1 MERAAFLLFDLIIC
15 AVEGYLYYSFCSH
28 FLQNRFEDMR
38 KNAGVMITGMF
49 ILYCVNQYRNS
60 ILNLLTSGILLIL
73 LCFVLFQDSTRKRLY
88 TWFVSWFIMIGC
100 EFLVAGILQLTWGR
114 EAINITGAPIRS
126 VLFIIMT
133 KISNLII
140 FKLICSM
147 TNTSKGDQSPAIVSL
162 FFCIPISSFAICIG
176 LCYLG
181 ESLDVLNANNLFLM
195 FGCTLLL
202 AANAIAF
209 IICDHLILAMNQ
221 VKEYEVME
229 TKRQLEAIHYK
240 SVNDMNDKVKTI
252 LHSMNGVIQTLD
264 ALLQNRET
272 EQINQIM
279 SDFRKE
285 LSDTGQTIYC
295 SHPLIDAILSEKARI
310 ACEQNI
316 SYQVFVESGFV
327 MTDMK
332 SIDLISLISNL
343 IDNAIEAASRCSQ
356 GFVDIKMF
364 RVNDGEIIVLKFKNN
379 FVDCPDERGGNFMTR
394 KQNPSMHGIG
404 VRQVKKIVEQ
414 YKGNIDFSYEDHIF
428 EVILHFFMD

>member
-15 AVEGYLYYSFCSH
+15 AVEGYLYYNFCAH
-28 FLQNRFEDMR
+28 FFQNRFTGAW
-38 KNAGVMITGMF
+38 KNAGIVMTGMF
-49 ILYCVNQYRNS
+49 ILYCINQYRNS
-60 ILNLLTSGILLIL
+60 IMNLLTSGILFIG
-73 LCFVLFQDSTRKRLY
+73 LCFLLFKDSTRKRLY
-88 TWFVSWFIMIGC
+88 IWFISWFIMIGC
-100 EFLVAGILQLTWGR
+100 EFLVVGILHLTWGK
-114 EAINITGAPIRS
+114 EAIMITGAPIRT
-126 VLFIIMT
+126 VLYAIMT
-133 KISNLII
+133 KILNLIV

-147 TNTSKGDQSPAIVSL
+147 TKTSKDDQYPATISL
-162 FFCIPISSFAICIG
+162 FFCIPIASFAVCVG
-176 LCYLG
+176 LCYLD
-181 ESLDVLNANNLFLM
+181 ESLNVLNANNIFLM
-195 FGCTLLL
+195 FGCILLL

-221 VKEYEVME
+221 VKEYEIME

-252 LHSMNGVIQTLD
+252 LHSMNGVIQTVD

-272 EQINQIM
+272 EQIDQIM

-285 LSDTGQTIYC
+285 LSDAGQTIYC

-310 ACEQNI
+310 AYEQNI

-327 MTDMK
+327 IRDMK

-343 IDNAIEAASRCSQ
+343 IDNAIEAASRCNQ
-356 GFVDIKMF
+356 GFIDIKMF
-364 RVNDGEIIVLKFKNN
+364 RVSDGEIVVLKIKNN
-379 FVDCPDERGGNFMTR
+379 FVDHPAERGGNFMTR

-414 YKGNIDFSYEDHIF
+414 YEGNINFSYENQIF
-428 EVILHFFMD
+428 EVVVHLFME